1 MEHQRGETSV
11 DRRVPVAATHSGI
24 ARLGGSL
31 ACGALLW
38 SAGAA
43 ASFSFW
49 GIEGDSQLS
58 ATYSTA
64 MRVESPSNGIIN
76 PPPPPEIPVAD
87 FLKVSQFNY
96 DDGDQNFNRGSL
108 INNRLTFL
116 GELNFSRND
125 YGLVLRGDAFYDR
138 AYRKLNDNNSP
149 ETINK
154 TEGPVNQFTDDAR
167 YRDGRR
173 ARLLDAYVYG
183 SWYLGDE
190 SALNLRLGRHIAAYG
205 ESLFFSGISFAQAP
219 ADATKAAVPGAD
231 VKSILLPVN
240 QISAQLSLNDKISFV
255 GQYKLEFKTTELYPV
270 GEYFSPADVVGPGAE
285 FIYGLKNPLYFA
297 NYQDTNL
304 LSTDTVQLLQTA
316 TGFLNVDLPAG
327 ALLTQLVGALDS
339 VLPDTPIPL
348 GQIAQPGQPQYI
360 NVVRG
365 PDIKPSDYGQYSL
378 GVKYQ
383 LTPTTNLGLFRLRYH
398 DTNPAP
404 VQNYGSAPLL
414 VGPNG
419 TPLISTGQLGLLVP
433 TTYNIRYFDGVDM
446 TALSMSTSVFGAN
459 IGMDLTYRQGTP
471 VLVDADGGIQGP
483 IPTPVRGDVGQIQ
496 FSGLYTLGPRWF
508 WDTLTLVGEI
518 GYNNVFKHKQA
529 CAATP
534 ESCRTTLTNTRD
546 ASAVQGMIL
555 IDKKNVFPAWDAT
568 IPIVLAA
575 VIDGQSS
582 LLGGFGQLNGPGDY
596 RASIG
601 ITFTRLQALQLGVAY
616 NAYIGSADYKL
627 RPLQD
632 RDNVSASAKY
642 NF

>member
-1 MEHQRGETSV
+1 MAFFSKGRAGLKSFNSRIGT
-11 DRRVPVAATHSGI
+11 AAG
-24 ARLGGSL
+24 LG
-31 ACGALLW
+31 LLW
-38 SAGAA
+38 APAAFAG
-43 ASFSFW
+43 FSFM
-49 GIEGDSQLS
+49 GIDSDYQLS
-58 ATYSTA
+58 ATYSA
-64 MRVESPSNGIIN
+64 AVRVESPSNGIIN

-87 FLKVSQFNY
+87 FLKVSQYNY
-96 DDGDQNFNRGSL
+96 DDGDQNFNKGSM

-116 GELNFSRND
+116 GELNFSKND
-125 YGLVLRGDAFYDR
+125 YGMVLRGDAFYDR
-138 AYRKLNDNNSP
+138 VYRKLNDNNSP
-149 ETINK
+149 DTINK
-154 TEGPVNQFTDDAR
+154 LEGPTNQFTDDAR
-167 YRDGRR
+167 YNDGRR
-173 ARLLDAYVYG
+173 ARLLDAYIYG
-183 SWYLGDE
+183 SWYIGDE
-190 SALNLRLGRHIAAYG
+190 SALNVRLGRHIAAYG

-240 QISAQLSLNDKISFV
+240 QISAQFSLNDKISFV
-255 GQYKLEFKTTELYPV
+255 GQYKLEFKPTELYPV

-297 NYQDTNL
+297 NYQGTNL
-304 LSTDTVQLLQTA
+304 LSTDTLQLLQTA
-316 TGFLNVDLPAG
+316 TGFLGVQLPAG
-327 ALLTQLVGALDS
+327 AALSSLLTTLDG
-339 VLPDTPIPL
+339 VLPDVPIPI
-348 GQIAQPGQPQYI
+348 GQIPQPGQPQYI
-360 NVVRG
+360 NVMRG
-365 PDIKPSDYGQYSL
+365 PDIRPSDYGQYSL

-383 LTPTTNLGLFRLRYH
+383 ITPTTNVGVFRLRYH

-419 TPLISTGQLGLLVP
+419 APLISTGQLGLLVP
-433 TTYNIRYFDGVDM
+433 VSYNIRYFDGVDM
-446 TALSMSTSVFGAN
+446 TAMSMTTSLFGAN

-496 FSGLYTLGPRWF
+496 FSGLYTIGPRWF

-518 GYNNVFKHKQA
+518 GYNNVFKHEQA
-529 CAATP
+529 CAATAD
-534 ESCRTTLTNTRD
+534 SCRMDLTNTRD
-546 ASAVQGMIL
+546 ASAVQVLVL
-555 IDKKNVFPAWDAT
+555 IDKKNVVPAWDAT

-596 RASIG
+596 RASVG
-601 ITFTRLQALQLGVAY
+601 ITFTRLQALQLGIAY

-632 RDNVSASAKY
+632 RDNVSVSAKY

>member
-1 MEHQRGETSV
+1 MEHQRGETSM
-11 DRRVPVAATHSGI
+11 DRQMAAGAQAGS
-24 ARLGGSL
+24 ARLGSAL
-31 ACGALLW
+31 ACAALLW
-38 SAGAA
+38 SGAAGAY
-43 ASFSFW
+43 SFW
-49 GIEGDSQLS
+49 GIDSDYQLS
-58 ATYSTA
+58 ATYSSA
-64 MRVESPSNGIIN
+64 IRVESPSDNITN

-87 FLKVSQFNY
+87 FLKVSQYNY
-96 DDGDQNFNRGSL
+96 DDGDQNFNKGSL

-116 GELNFSRND
+116 GELNFSKDD

-138 AYRKLNDNNSP
+138 VYRKLNDNNSP
-149 ETINK
+149 DTINK
-154 TEGPVNQFTDDAR
+154 TEGPVNQFTDNAR

-183 SWYLGDE
+183 SWYLGEE
-190 SALNLRLGRHIAAYG
+190 SALNVRLGRHIAAYG

-240 QISAQLSLNDKISFV
+240 QLSAQLSLNDKISFV
-255 GQYKLEFKTTELYPV
+255 GQYKLEFKPTELYPV

-297 NYQDTNL
+297 NYKDTNL

-316 TGFLNVDLPAG
+316 TGFLGVPLPAG
-327 ALLTQLVGALDS
+327 TALTQLVGALDGL
-339 VLPDTPIPL
+339 LPNVPIPI
-348 GQIAQPGQPQYI
+348 GQIPQPGQPQYI
-360 NVVRG
+360 NVTRG
-365 PDIKPSDYGQYSL
+365 PDIRPSDYGQYSL
-378 GVKYQ
+378 GIKYQ
-383 LTPTTNLGLFRLRYH
+383 ITPTTNIGAFRLRYH

-414 VGPNG
+414 VAPNG
-419 TPLISTGQLGLLVP
+419 TPIISTGDLGLLVP
-433 TTYNIRYFDGVDM
+433 VTYNIRYFDGVDM
-446 TALSMSTSVFGAN
+446 TAMSLTTSLFGAN

-496 FSGLYTLGPRWF
+496 FSGLYTIGPRWF

-518 GYNNVFKHKQA
+518 GYNNVFKHEQA
-529 CAATP
+529 CAATAD
-534 ESCRTTLTNTRD
+534 SCRMDLTNTRD
-546 ASAVQGMIL
+546 ASAVQMLVL

-596 RASIG
+596 RASAG
-601 ITFTRLQALQLGVAY
+601 ITFTRLQALQLGIAY

-627 RPLQD
+627 RPVQD
-632 RDNVSASAKY
+632 RDNVSVSAKY